1 MKNFEVQLYSAIE
14 PWTRNQ
20 CFTEAI
26 IIVINVSEIQFS
38 PIEKGGDQICPTFL
52 NRIGTYIANIFY
64 KVY

>member
-20 CFTEAI
+20 CFIEAI

-38 PIEKGGDQICPTFL
+38 PIEKGGDKICPTFL